1 MSSLDFFSYDGI
13 IRLLASFSH
22 LLRKGEITMQRG
34 RLLIILGIILGLAT
48 IGAVAFL
55 LFGGGGLGGGGGE
68 PTPTAQAAAQQEQQP
83 GIPTTQV
90 IVALQ
95 PIPRGSEFVAGS
107 IGRRDWPANN
117 VPPDIVADEAET
129 IGKVAKTEIVQG
141 QVIVRSML
149 VDKGVSGEAS
159 LNVPPG
165 RVAVAYPMNRQ
176 TSVAYAIQPG
186 DFVDI
191 LITAFFIDV
200 DEEFQSP
207 LPNKTRFFFPV
218 YDQESGVQTG
228 VRLSDP
234 IDEGRFELGAGDV
247 ASIVNARSDQIPR
260 RVAQLTVQSAK
271 ILRVGPWIEEP
282 QPTPPEGEPPPP
294 PPPPDVTTLAVTP
307 QDALVL
313 LWLRQ
318 SGIYSE
324 MALRAAGEDQADHL
338 TEAVTLQYMLTR
350 FNIAVPPKIE
360 FVMTAS
366 VSEAES
372 QFQST
377 TAVQGTPPPE

>member
-1 MSSLDFFSYDGI
+1 
-13 IRLLASFSH
+13 
-22 LLRKGEITMQRG
+22 MQRG

-48 IGAVAFL
+48 LGAVAFL
-55 LFGGGGLGGGGGE
+55 VFGGGGGSILGGE
-68 PTPTAQAAAQQEQQP
+68 AATPEAPQVDAQQEDV

-95 PIPRGSEFVAGS
+95 PIARGSEFVAGS

-117 VPPDIVADEAET
+117 VPPEIIADEAET

-165 RVAVAYPMNRQ
+165 RVAVAYPINRQ
-176 TSVAYAIQPG
+176 NSIAYAIQPG
-186 DFVDI
+186 DFVDV

-200 DEEFQSP
+200 DEEFQTP
-207 LPNKTRFFFPV
+207 LPNKMRFFFPSF
-218 YDQESGVQTG
+218 DQETGVQTG
-228 VRLSDP
+228 VTLSTP
-234 IDEGRFELGAGDV
+234 TDEGRFEIGAGDV
-247 ASIVNARSDQIPR
+247 AAIVNGSSEQIPR

-271 ILRVGPWIEEP
+271 ILRVGPWLEEP
-282 QPTPPEGEPPPP
+282 APPPPEDGSPPPP
-294 PPPPDVTTLAVTP
+294 PPLPDVTTLAVTP

-324 MALRAAGEDQADHL
+324 LALRAAGEDQADHL

-360 FVMTAS
+360 FIMTTS
-366 VSEAES
+366 ISDIEQ
-372 QFQST
+372 QFSDLTVVEEVNTSSAQ
-377 TAVQGTPPPE
+377 

>member
-1 MSSLDFFSYDGI
+1 
-13 IRLLASFSH
+13 
-22 LLRKGEITMQRG
+22 MQRG

-48 IGAVAFL
+48 LGAVAFL
-55 LFGGGGLGGGGGE
+55 VFGGGGGAPGDE
-68 PTPTAQAAAQQEQQP
+68 AQPTPLPGALLPSEEP

-95 PIPRGSEFVAGS
+95 PIARGSEFVAGS

-117 VPPDIVADEAET
+117 VPPDIIADEAET

-141 QVIVRSML
+141 QVLVRSML

-159 LNVPPG
+159 LNIPPG

-186 DFVDI
+186 DSVDI

-207 LPNKTRFFFPV
+207 LPNKTRFFFPT
-218 YDQESGVQTG
+218 YDQETGVQIG
-228 VRLSDP
+228 VQLSDP

-247 ASIVNARSDQIPR
+247 ASIVNARSEQIPR
-260 RVAQLTVQSAK
+260 RVAQLTVQAAK
-271 ILRVGPWIEEP
+271 VLRVGPWIEEP
-282 QPTPPEGEPPPP
+282 QPAPPEDGSPPPP
-294 PPPPDVTTLAVTP
+294 PPPPDITTLAVTP
-307 QDALVL
+307 QDALVM

-318 SGIYSE
+318 SGIYTE

-360 FVMTAS
+360 FVMTSS
-366 VSEAES
+366 VSDIAS
-372 QFQST
+372 QFENVSVVEEVNPTGSQ
-377 TAVQGTPPPE
+377 Q

>member
-1 MSSLDFFSYDGI
+1 
-13 IRLLASFSH
+13 
-22 LLRKGEITMQRG
+22 MQRG
-34 RLLIILGIILGLAT
+34 RLLIILGVVLGLLT
-48 IGAVAFL
+48 VGAVAL
-55 LFGGGGLGGGGGE
+55 LLIGGGGGGLLGGGAPAPEQVEAPPAE
-68 PTPTAQAAAQQEQQP
+68 PT

-117 VPPDIVADEAET
+117 VPPDTIADEAET

-149 VDKGVSGEAS
+149 VDKGVSGEAA
-159 LNVPPG
+159 LNIPPG

-176 TSVAYAIQPG
+176 KSVAYAIQPG
-186 DFVDI
+186 DSVDI
-191 LITAFFIDV
+191 LVTAFFIDV
-200 DEEFQSP
+200 DEEFQAP
-207 LPNKTRFFFPV
+207 LPNKIRFFFPIF
-218 YDQESGVQTG
+218 DQETGTQTG
-228 VRLSDP
+228 IQLSETFE
-234 IDEGRFELGAGDV
+234 EGRFELGADEI
-247 ASIVNARSDQIPR
+247 ASIVSASTPQIPR

-271 ILRVGPWIEEP
+271 VLRVGPWLEEP
-282 QPTPPEGEPPPP
+282 PPPPPEEGAEPPPP
-294 PPPPDVTTLAVTP
+294 PPPDIVTLAVTP

-318 SGIYSE
+318 SGIYNE
-324 MALRAAGEDQADHL
+324 MALRAAGEDEADHL

-360 FVMTAS
+360 FVMATSISDLEDQS
-366 VSEAES
+366 VIVGEVTEQQAPQE
-372 QFQST
+372 
-377 TAVQGTPPPE
+377 

>member
-1 MSSLDFFSYDGI
+1 
-13 IRLLASFSH
+13 
-22 LLRKGEITMQRG
+22 MQRG

-48 IGAVAFL
+48 VGAVAFL
-55 LFGGGGLGGGGGE
+55 LLGGGGTGGGGGE
-68 PTPTAQAAAQQEQQP
+68 AEAPPDQPVVQEEQ

-95 PIPRGSEFVAGS
+95 PIPRGAEFVAGS

-117 VPPDIVADEAET
+117 VPPDIIADEAET

-141 QVIVRSML
+141 QVIVRTML
-149 VDKGVSGEAS
+149 VDKGGEGEAS
-159 LNVPPG
+159 LSIPPG
-165 RVAVAYPMNRQ
+165 RVAVAYPINRQ

-186 DFVDI
+186 DSVDI
-191 LITAFFIDV
+191 LITSFFIDV
-200 DEEFQSP
+200 DEEFQAP
-207 LPNKTRFFFPV
+207 LPNKMSFFFPTF
-218 YDQESGVQTG
+218 DTESGVQTG
-228 VRLSDP
+228 IELSDP
-234 IDEGRFELGAGDV
+234 VNEGRFEVSAGDIAAIV
-247 ASIVNARSDQIPR
+247 EASTPQIPR

-271 ILRVGPWIEEP
+271 VLRVGPWVEEP
-282 QPTPPEGEPPPP
+282 APAPPEDGSPPPP
-294 PPPPDVTTLAVTP
+294 PPPPDIATLAVTP

-324 MALRAAGEDQADHL
+324 MALRSAGEDEAEHL

-360 FVMTAS
+360 FVMATAIS
-366 VSEAES
+366 DLEQ
-372 QFQST
+372 QFGDIRLVEEVGQ
-377 TAVQGTPPPE
+377 PER

>member
-1 MSSLDFFSYDGI
+1 
-13 IRLLASFSH
+13 
-22 LLRKGEITMQRG
+22 MQRG
-34 RLLIILGIILGLAT
+34 RLLIILGIILGIAT
-48 IGAVAFL
+48 LGAVAFL
-55 LFGGGGLGGGGGE
+55 VFGGGGLGGGGEE
-68 PTPTAQAAAQQEQQP
+68 PTPVPQAVEQQEDAP
-83 GIPTTQV
+83 IPTTQV

-95 PIPRGSEFVAGS
+95 PIARGSEFVAGS

-117 VPPDIVADEAET
+117 VPPDIIADEAET

-141 QVIVRSML
+141 QVLVRSML

-191 LITAFFIDV
+191 LITSFFIDV

-207 LPNKTRFFFPV
+207 LPNKTRFFFPTF
-218 YDQESGVQTG
+218 DEETGVQTG
-228 VRLSDP
+228 VTLSAA

-247 ASIVNARSDQIPR
+247 ASIVNARSAQIPR

-271 ILRVGPWIEEP
+271 VLRVGPWIEEP
-282 QPTPPEGEPPPP
+282 QPPPPDDGSPPPP
-294 PPPPDVTTLAVTP
+294 PPPPNVTTLAVTP

-318 SGIYSE
+318 SGIYNE

-360 FVMTAS
+360 FVMTTS
-366 VSEAES
+366 VSDIET
-372 QFQST
+372 QFEDVSVVEEIAPQ
-377 TAVQGTPPPE
+377 Q

>member
-1 MSSLDFFSYDGI
+1 
-13 IRLLASFSH
+13 
-22 LLRKGEITMQRG
+22 MQRG

-48 IGAVAFL
+48 LGAVAFL
-55 LFGGGGLGGGGGE
+55 FLGGGGGGLLAE
-68 PTPTAQAAAQQEQQP
+68 PTPTPAPEVDTDQ

-95 PIPRGSEFVAGS
+95 PIGRGSQFVRGS

-117 VPPDIVADEAET
+117 VPPETIADEAET
-129 IGKVAKTEIVQG
+129 IGKIAKTEIVQG

-149 VDKGVSGEAS
+149 ADIGEGGDAS
-159 LNVPPG
+159 FLVPVG
-165 RVAVAYPMNRQ
+165 QVAIAYPINRQ
-176 TSVAYAIQPG
+176 TSISYAIQPG

-191 LITAFFIDV
+191 LVTAFFVDV
-200 DEEFQSP
+200 DEEFQTR
-207 LPNKTRFFFPV
+207 LPNKINFFFPIT
-218 YDQESGVQTG
+218 DQTTG
-228 VRLSDP
+228 DEISVETTDP
-234 IDEGRFELGAGDV
+234 FDEGRFAVTSGDLP
-247 ASIVNARSDQIPR
+247 AIVSPREPQVPR

-271 ILRVGPWIEEP
+271 VVKVGPWI
-282 QPTPPEGEPPPP
+282 EPPPP
-294 PPPPDVTTLAVTP
+294 PPPEEQEGEEVPTPTPNLPDIVTLAVTP

-324 MALRAAGEDQADHL
+324 MALRAAGEENADHL

-360 FVMTAS
+360 FIMAPSIGDLETSQV
-366 VSEAES
+366 VIDEENQAEEP
-372 QFQST
+372 
-377 TAVQGTPPPE
+377 AR

>member
-1 MSSLDFFSYDGI
+1 
-13 IRLLASFSH
+13 
-22 LLRKGEITMQRG
+22 MQRG

-48 IGAVAFL
+48 LGAVAFFV
-55 LFGGGGLGGGGGE
+55 FGGGGGGLLGGGS
-68 PTPTAQAAAQQEQQP
+68 PTPEAPPVVQQEDQ

-95 PIPRGSEFVAGS
+95 PIARGSEFVAGS

-117 VPPDIVADEAET
+117 VPPEIIADEAET
-129 IGKVAKTEIVQG
+129 IGKIAKTEIVQG

-149 VDKGVSGEAS
+149 VDKGGTRDAS
-159 LNVPPG
+159 FLIPAG

-186 DFVDI
+186 DFVDV
-191 LITAFFIDV
+191 LVTAFFIDV
-200 DEEFQSP
+200 DEEFQTP
-207 LPNKTRFFFPV
+207 LPNKMRFFFPSF
-218 YDQESGVQTG
+218 DQETGVQTG
-228 VRLSDP
+228 VTLSP
-234 IDEGRFELGAGDV
+234 PTDEGRFEIGAGDV
-247 ASIVNARSDQIPR
+247 AAIVNGSSEQIPR

-271 ILRVGPWIEEP
+271 ILSVGPWIEEP
-282 QPTPPEGEPPPP
+282 TPTPAEDGSPPPP
-294 PPPPDVTTLAVTP
+294 PPLPDVTTLAVTP

-324 MALRAAGEDQADHL
+324 LALRAAGEDQADHL

-360 FVMTAS
+360 FIMTTS
-366 VSEAES
+366 VSDIEQQFNDLTVVEEVNPSTGTS
-372 QFQST
+372 Q
-377 TAVQGTPPPE
+377 